1 MKSPWS
7 QNELLEVVNPT
18 STFFDAE
25 IPIGIVAVS
34 SPNSTGLQGAIAESK
49 SSMETCFADGTIF
62 SLSSSFYRRGG
73 IILDPL
79 EKILQSLGMKNLNF
93 SQDQKKVL
101 KKSMATGSTDANL
114 SHSQYAPLVM
124 FAKGS

>member
-1 MKSPWS
+1 MAQS
-7 QNELLEVVNPT
+7 
-18 STFFDAE
+18 F
-25 IPIGIVAVS
+25 
-34 SPNSTGLQGAIAESK
+34 
-49 SSMETCFADGTIF
+49 
-62 SLSSSFYRRGG
+62 LSAPRNRRGG

-79 EKILQSLGMKNLNF
+79 QILQSHGMKNLNF

>member
-1 MKSPWS
+1 
-7 QNELLEVVNPT
+7 VVNPT